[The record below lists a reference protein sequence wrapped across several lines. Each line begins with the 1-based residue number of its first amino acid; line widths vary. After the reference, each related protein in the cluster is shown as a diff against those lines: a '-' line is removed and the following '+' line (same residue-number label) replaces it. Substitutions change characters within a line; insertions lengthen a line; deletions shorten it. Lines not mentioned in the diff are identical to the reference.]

1 MKWFTKRA
9 LLKSK
14 RNMYSAMSA
23 VLIGFVDKL
32 KSDGHVHLWYTS
44 LKSDNGNPS
53 VRVYLQIDDDKEVLV
68 QAKLDSF
75 LQENADQIGWAGDY
89 FSRDPVPIK
98 PSYPHLNEINTVCEL
113 VLKLVKEYPDSD
125 RVNREDFWRRAKIEV
140 ESCKSSMDPI
150 HHCEFIHFVANN
162 LGLPEDDMFVDK
174 LMSV

>member
-1 MKWFTKRA
+1 MKWFTKRV

-14 RNMYSAMSA
+14 RNMYNAMPA

-53 VRVYLQIDDDKEVLV
+53 VRVYLQIDDEKEVLV
-68 QAKLDSF
+68 QTQLDAF
-75 LQENADQIGWAGDY
+75 LKEKAIQIGWAGRY
-89 FSRDPVPIK
+89 HEKDPCV
-98 PSYPHLNEINTVCEL
+98 HLHCPLSEINMACEL
-113 VLKLVKEYPDSD
+113 VLKLVKEYPDFK
-125 RVNREDFWRRAKIEV
+125 RVDDKDFWRRAKTEV

-162 LGLPEDDMFVDK
+162 LGLPKDDMFVDK
-174 LMSV
+174 LRSV